1 MTHPAETWHD
11 AVADADAV
19 ARVLATLDP
28 AEWTIYRDVRWPTR
42 EFASLD
48 HVVVGPKGVF
58 VIDSLGWSGRVNVA
72 KDQVRLNGY
81 VRDSELVGAVEAAAD
96 IAELLASV
104 DPCEVQP
111 VLCFVRE
118 EWLTGTARG
127 VLVCSTANLDSMM
140 RGRSSRLRPE
150 RLRAITRQLDR
161 YDAVDV
167 AYVQGHEPLPDGHS
181 RSCLGVEGA
190 LSLAAVHPQAAV
202 LEDDPTVRVVA
213 LDDVDAGRTD
223 RDARDDDARATG
235 PPDVTEDRPLG
246 GGQLV
251 QSGVDRRAGISGHD
265 N

>member
-161 YDAVDV
+161 YDAVN
-167 AYVQGHEPLPDGHS
+167 GG
-181 RSCLGVEGA
+181 
-190 LSLAAVHPQAAV
+190 
-202 LEDDPTVRVVA
+202 TVVRTTAIRAVA
-213 LDDVDAGRTD
+213 LAETD
-223 RDARDDDARATG
+223 RRTAPAA
-235 PPDVTEDRPLG
+235 
-246 GGQLV
+246 LV
-251 QSGVDRRAGISGHD
+251 ISVAVMLVVLICVMFFGF
-265 N
+265 

>member
-72 KDQVRLNGY
+72 KDQVRLNGF

-161 YDAVDV
+161 YDAVNGGTV
-167 AYVQGHEPLPDGHS
+167 VRTTAFPSVT
-181 RSCLGVEGA
+181 
-190 LSLAAVHPQAAV
+190 AA
-202 LEDDPTVRVVA
+202 E
-213 LDDVDAGRTD
+213 TD
-223 RDARDDDARATG
+223 RRTAPAA
-235 PPDVTEDRPLG
+235 
-246 GGQLV
+246 LV
-251 QSGVDRRAGISGHD
+251 ISVAVMLVVLICVMFFGF
-265 N
+265 

>member
-161 YDAVDV
+161 YDAVNGGTVVRTTAIRAV
-167 AYVQGHEPLPDGHS
+167 AAAETNRRTAPA
-181 RSCLGVEGA
+181 A
-190 LSLAAVHPQAAV
+190 LVISVAVMLVV
-202 LEDDPTVRVVA
+202 LICVMFF
-213 LDDVDAGRTD
+213 GF
-223 RDARDDDARATG
+223 
-235 PPDVTEDRPLG
+235 
-246 GGQLV
+246 
-251 QSGVDRRAGISGHD
+251 
-265 N
+265 